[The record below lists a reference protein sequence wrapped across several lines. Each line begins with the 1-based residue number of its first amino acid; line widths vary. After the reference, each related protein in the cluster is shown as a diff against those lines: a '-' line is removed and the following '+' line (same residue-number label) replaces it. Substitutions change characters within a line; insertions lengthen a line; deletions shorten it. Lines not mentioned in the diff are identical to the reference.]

1 MKIRAGVLGEPEAG
15 WPRKFSESL
24 GPRACSAQSQ
34 ALGQS
39 HMEAGTNQVCSD
51 CFSLPMLPLSPGGS
65 GFQKRGVIPLEV
77 PVDKEMWRVMSQGSE
92 GRAWAGG
99 RGLAP
104 SGGGSLEVS

>member
-1 MKIRAGVLGEPEAG
+1 
-15 WPRKFSESL
+15 
-24 GPRACSAQSQ
+24 
-34 ALGQS
+34 
-39 HMEAGTNQVCSD
+39 
-51 CFSLPMLPLSPGGS
+51 MLPLSPGGS
-65 GFQKRGVIPLEV
+65 GFQKKGVIPLEV